1 MMSQTLLLTS
11 AGMRM
16 QDEILKLLPKSPAQT
31 KLAHII
37 TASNE
42 VSPHPWRDND
52 KKAMLKL
59 GIQVEDIDIK
69 GKTESELRLILK
81 GKDVIY
87 VQGGSPYYLLK
98 HVKESR
104 FDKVVKDLVN
114 KGILYIG
121 ASAGSYIA
129 CPTIE
134 QALWKKPKRN
144 RHGLTD
150 KEPAMGLAPFL
161 IVAHYGPKIKQD
173 IKIGISKTEY
183 PVRVLTDNQ
192 AILVKDGKT
201 KLIGKG
207 KEIKL

>member
-1 MMSQTLLLTS
+1 MQTTLLLTS

-16 QDEILKLLPKSPAQT
+16 QDEILKLLPKSPAKT

-42 VSPHPWRDND
+42 VSPRPWRDDD

-59 GIQVEDIDIK
+59 DIQVEDIDIK
-69 GKTESELRLILK
+69 GKNENELRRILK
-81 GKDVIY
+81 DKDVIY

-98 HVKESR
+98 YVKESG

-114 KGILYIG
+114 KGVLYIG

-144 RHGLTD
+144 RHGLSD
-150 KEPAMGLAPFL
+150 EEPAMGLVPFL
-161 IVAHYGPKIKQD
+161 IVAHYEPKFAESVIA
-173 IKIGISKTEY
+173 GINKTKY

-192 AILVKDGKT
+192 AILVKNGKA
-201 KLIGKG
+201 KLVSKG
-207 KEIKL
+207 KEVKL

>member
-134 QALWKKPKRN
+134 QALWKKPRRN
-144 RHGLTD
+144 RHGLID
-150 KEPAMGLAPFL
+150 KEPAMGLIPFL
-161 IVAHYGPKIKQD
+161 IVAHYEPKFKKD
-173 IKIGISKTEY
+173 VETGITKTKY
-183 PVRVLTDNQ
+183 PVRVLTDDQ
-192 AILVKDGKT
+192 AILIKDGKE
-201 KLIGKG
+201 KLVGKG
-207 KEIKL
+207 REIKL

>member
-1 MMSQTLLLTS
+1 MPKTLLLTS

-16 QDEILKLLPKSPAQT
+16 QDEILKLLPKSPVET

-42 VSPHPWRDND
+42 VNPHPWRDND

-59 GIQVEDIDIK
+59 GIQVEDIDVK
-69 GKTESELRLILK
+69 GKTENELRLILK
-81 GKDVIY
+81 DKDVIY

-98 HVKESR
+98 YVKESG
-104 FDKVVKDLVN
+104 FDKVVKDLIN
-114 KGILYIG
+114 KGVLYIG

-144 RHGLTD
+144 RHGLAD
-150 KEPAMGLAPFL
+150 DEPAMGLVPFL
-161 IVAHYGPKIKQD
+161 IVAHYEPKFAESVKA
-173 IKIGISKTEY
+173 GISRTKY
-183 PVRVLTDNQ
+183 PVKVLTDSQ
-192 AILVKDGKT
+192 AILVKNDKT
-201 KLIGKG
+201 KLLSGPS
-207 KEIKL
+207 